1 MNEDVRECQKKLT
14 QVESDLGTNKN
25 KLEEAIK
32 QLEEREKSLTAVS
45 SQLILIRI
53 TNKYV
58 MHLACYYIRM
68 YKYQFI

>member
-32 QLEEREKSLTAVS
+32 HLEDREKALTAVS
-45 SQLILIRI
+45 
-53 TNKYV
+53 KY
-58 MHLACYYIRM
+58 MQ
-68 YKYQFI
+68 K